1 MLKSHVPDKSSP
13 QGSSNEIFRRTRT
26 TRNQWKILVR
36 KQVSQCLG
44 LALSGISFSISP
56 LMAGEKGKTTHDKPA
71 TSTNA
76 TIQLDPQVSVQVNGG
91 VVEITDGGRKKTFRA
106 QFKHNDVWISPG
118 IPSEPAKSLQTAET
132 NEVTLRYKILG
143 NRGFLLK
150 VATLKGTPG
159 AIVSG
164 ALENQ
169 GKSPV
174 MEHYFWEW
182 SSTSPDI
189 VTPTGKRSANP
200 KQTSLYDPTPWKFM
214 LEGKGDAGWA
224 LSTDCVVGRGPTTS
238 TSAQGYLYPL
248 ERFQP
253 IAPGKSYTA
262 SFAAAWVRDAKSA
275 EGFAENTKRLLSNKG
290 DNLEAEIDYGKPAP
304 DWARTPS
311 AGGYYRPST
320 PAGAKQW
327 AGPSGEV
334 VDFWSDEVIQKQL
347 KPWPWVVGSQPGPE
361 ILKRMQAAGIPLL
374 YYVIFYELLDT
385 KEEIKSGNK
394 IYPEWYE
401 SLLHEERDLSNH
413 PDWTNIDESGK
424 RRRAKFGLDNN
435 RPGLFNTCF
444 HQKGLM
450 ESIEK
455 QIRALMEL
463 GYKGIFVDVAEI
475 PPECHGPKFGIHKH
489 AETDKTNFDKY
500 MEALDL
506 IYRVVK
512 EYGPDRIVVLNEPRL
527 DSHWQR
533 ADSLMWENCIYDH
546 TDQGQLQ
553 SKAELIAYGKKYAKA
568 VEAGKVLFT
577 LSYAGKKNPWQ
588 RSIYTYCYSQ
598 LFGFTWSDWNEMY
611 QADPEKAVRLY
622 SLRLGKPLAEA
633 TEMEGGVWRRDF
645 PRAIVLW
652 NGDETPTSV
661 SLAAPGKTELRNFA
675 DASVLTGKDGVFNLT
690 LPAHSGMILQEI
702 EK

>member
-1 MLKSHVPDKSSP
+1 VP
-13 QGSSNEIFRRTRT
+13 
-26 TRNQWKILVR
+26 
-36 KQVSQCLG
+36 
-44 LALSGISFSISP
+44 
-56 LMAGEKGKTTHDKPA
+56 
-71 TSTNA
+71 
-76 TIQLDPQVSVQVNGG
+76 
-91 VVEITDGGRKKTFRA
+91 
-106 QFKHNDVWISPG
+106 
-118 IPSEPAKSLQTAET
+118 
-132 NEVTLRYKILG
+132 
-143 NRGFLLK
+143 
-150 VATLKGTPG
+150 
-159 AIVSG
+159 
-164 ALENQ
+164 
-169 GKSPV
+169 
-174 MEHYFWEW
+174 
-182 SSTSPDI
+182 
-189 VTPTGKRSANP
+189 
-200 KQTSLYDPTPWKFM
+200 
-214 LEGKGDAGWA
+214 
-224 LSTDCVVGRGPTTS
+224 
-238 TSAQGYLYPL
+238 
-248 ERFQP
+248 
-253 IAPGKSYTA
+253 
-262 SFAAAWVRDAKSA
+262 DAKSA
-275 EGFAENTKRLLSNKG
+275 EGFAETTKRFMKSKG
-290 DNLEAEIDYGKPAP
+290 DELEAKIDYGKPAP
-304 DWARTPS
+304 DWARTSS
-311 AGGYYRPST
+311 ASGYYRPST

-327 AGPSGEV
+327 AGTSGEV

-361 ILKRMQAAGIPLL
+361 VLKRMQAAGIPLL

-385 KEEIKSGNK
+385 KEELKSGNK

-401 SLLHEERDLSNH
+401 SNLHEERDLAKH
-413 PDWTNIDESGK
+413 PDWINIDESGK
-424 RRRAKFGLDNN
+424 KRRAQFGLDNN

-450 ESIEK
+450 QAIEK

-463 GYKGIFVDVAEI
+463 GYKGIFVDVAGI

-489 AETDKTNFDKY
+489 AEKDKTNFDKY

-512 EYGPDRIVVLNEPRL
+512 EYGPDRIVVLNENHL

-533 ADSLMWENCIYDH
+533 ADALMWENCIYDH

-553 SKAELIAYGKKYAKA
+553 SKAELIARGKEYAKA
-568 VEAGKVLFT
+568 VAAGKVLFQ

-588 RSIYTYCYSQ
+588 RSIYTYCYAR
-598 LFGFTWSDWNEMY
+598 LFGFTWSDWSETY
-611 QADPEKAVRLY
+611 ISDPKNAVRLY

-675 DASVLTGKDGVFNLT
+675 DAAVLTGKDGVFNLT